1 MLRQAKSKRRQGR
14 GAERPSRGRSHAVEL
29 PEMKPKLKS
38 KQRMKEH
45 LERTHAYGKQRRK
58 ERHRRRGCQTEA
70 YMNIDLT

>member
-14 GAERPSRGRSHAVEL
+14 GAEGPSRGRSHVVEL
-29 PEMKPKLKS
+29 PVLKPKLKS
-38 KQRMKEH
+38 KERKKEH